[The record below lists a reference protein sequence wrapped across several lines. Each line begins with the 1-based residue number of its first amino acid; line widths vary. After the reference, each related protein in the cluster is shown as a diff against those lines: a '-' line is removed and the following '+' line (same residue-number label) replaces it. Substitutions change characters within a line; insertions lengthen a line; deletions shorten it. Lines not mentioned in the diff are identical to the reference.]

1 MFAVMHSSGRKENEP
16 SDSASASQAEARR
29 ELAPG
34 EVLFRRGEPRTC
46 AFHIVAGSVVVFRPQ
61 PDGGRETIEVARA
74 GELVGLGLL
83 EHHVFT
89 AEAIE
94 PASIIALPL
103 DAVERLAAS
112 DLRIAERRN
121 DLVDREVAALRD
133 ALVAEGRRDQTRRV
147 AALLL
152 ALAQGALREGRDP
165 TLVSEEVASGPVAEY
180 LGLDL
185 DALQAALVALE
196 GRGLVA
202 IEPQGLEPA
211 SGPHRLRLT
220 DLERLQNFVNG

>member
-1 MFAVMHSSGRKENEP
+1 MFAVMHSSGRMENEP
-16 SDSASASQAEARR
+16 SDSASAPQAEARL

-34 EVLFRRGEPRTC
+34 EILFRRGEPRTC
-46 AFHIVAGSVVVFRPQ
+46 AFQLERGAVLVYRAKPE
-61 PDGGRETIEVARA
+61 GGREVIEVVRA

-94 PASIIALPL
+94 PTSILALSL
-103 DAVERLAAS
+103 EAVERLAAS

-133 ALVAEGRRDQTRRV
+133 ALVAEGRRDRTRRV

-152 ALAQGALREGRDP
+152 ALAEGALREGRDP
-165 TLVSEEVASGPVAEY
+165 TLDSEELASGPVADY
-180 LGLDL
+180 LGLDV

-202 IEPQGLEPA
+202 IEPDGPENA
-211 SGPHRLRLT
+211 AGPHRLRLT
-220 DLERLQNFVNG
+220 DLDRLRDFVEG